1 MMNTSAETIRLIK
14 KIRIDQK
21 MLAEELAKRVG
32 VAKSTQSRYESEQ
45 REFPINDVG
54 KYADV
59 LDSSVEYL
67 LGIENLYPIESES
80 IKVPILGE
88 IACGDPIY
96 AAENFSGYRTESKS
110 SLPEGAAYYLKT
122 KGDSMEPTI
131 PQNAYVLIRE
141 QPDVENGEIAAVLLN
156 GGTEATLKRIRKQEN
171 TLMLMPDNRNY
182 EPIIVSGNNP
192 AKIIGKAIRYTFDL

>member
-1 MMNTSAETIRLIK
+1 MNTSTEIIRLIK

-21 MLAEELAKRVG
+21 MSAEELAKRVG

-96 AAENFSGYRTESKS
+96 AAENFSGYRTEPKS